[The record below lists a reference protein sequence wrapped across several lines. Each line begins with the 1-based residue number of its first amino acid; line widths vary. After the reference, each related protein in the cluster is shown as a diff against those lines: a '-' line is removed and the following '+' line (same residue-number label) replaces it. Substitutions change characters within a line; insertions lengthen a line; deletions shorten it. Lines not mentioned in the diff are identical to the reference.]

1 MSEDSNDNKQTS
13 LVQIGRKNICP
24 VVDCQTVNFEW
35 VKKVKK
41 KQKTK
46 KNHLIGLII
55 YIYKKG
61 ILIRFISAQKRLQNI
76 HQRQTD
82 FHISRSV

>member
-41 KQKTK
+41 TK
-46 KNHLIGLII
+46 NKKKSSDWVNYI
-55 YIYKKG
+55 YIKKG

>member
-41 KQKTK
+41 TK
-46 KNHLIGLII
+46 NKKKSSDWVNYI
-55 YIYKKG
+55 YIKKRNFDK
-61 ILIRFISAQKRLQNI
+61 IYICPKATTKYSSASN
-76 HQRQTD
+76 
-82 FHISRSV
+82 